1 MQLQLEPERIK
12 SRVIVRKG
20 NEHLNLLLNDIVL
33 FYTENKV
40 AFAID
45 KNGRKF
51 MTDRN
56 LAELE
61 EKLDPSIFFRA
72 SRQYIINV
80 DYIYSFRTY
89 ERSKILVE
97 LSVKH
102 PEHTIIISQETAP
115 SFRRWIYES

>member
-12 SRVIVRKG
+12 SRVIVRRG
-20 NEHLNLLLNDIVL
+20 NEHLNLLLNDIVF

-51 MTDRN
+51 LTDRN

-72 SRQYIINV
+72 SRQYIINLN
-80 DYIYSFRTY
+80 YIHSFKTY
-89 ERSKILVE
+89 ERAKIWVE
-97 LSVKH
+97 LTVKV

-115 SFRRWIYES
+115 YFRRWIYES

>member
-12 SRVIVRKG
+12 NRVIVRKG
-20 NEHLNLLLNDIVL
+20 NEHLNLLLNEIVF

-40 AFAID
+40 AYAVD
-45 KNGRKF
+45 KNGRKY

-56 LAELE
+56 LSELE

-80 DYIYSFRTY
+80 DYIHSFKTY
-89 ERSKILVE
+89 ERAKIWVE
-97 LSVKH
+97 LKVRH
-102 PEHTIIISQETAP
+102 PEHQIIVSQDTAP
-115 SFRRWIYES
+115 YFRKWIYES